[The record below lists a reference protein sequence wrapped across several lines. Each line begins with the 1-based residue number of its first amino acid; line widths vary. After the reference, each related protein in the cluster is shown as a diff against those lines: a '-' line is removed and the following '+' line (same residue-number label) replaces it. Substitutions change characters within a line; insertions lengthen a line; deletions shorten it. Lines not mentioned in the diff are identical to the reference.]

1 MMASSDD
8 KMFGDMV
15 KVQLGKRDRNSSSKD
30 YPCLTCYERFDDQWV
45 LNEHLRKA
53 HL

>member
-15 KVQLGKRDRNSSSKD
+15 KVQLGKRDKNSSSKD
-30 YPCLTCYERFDDQWV
+30 YPCLTCYERFDD
-45 LNEHLRKA
+45 
-53 HL
+53 